1 MLNLSV
7 VMWRGP
13 QRSVGSARWRSLTPF
28 DMSTNYSSEGHPGI
42 NAAQEHRMLRVLVS
56 IFWKISLCHSVSCS
70 FLHGPCASN
79 VLNKRL
85 RKFDRSWKER
95 RTVAH
100 HLQAAFWCHF
110 LGEVMPVRRAREAL
124 LKAFTLQPNHVIS
137 ESHRNQSGSW
147 VNNSFTDITSSR
159 FWVLGGLALAQ
170 KGKDI
175 PTWQN
180 N

>member
-1 MLNLSV
+1 
-7 VMWRGP
+7 MWRGL
-13 QRSVGSARWRSLTPF
+13 QRSVGCGRWRSLTPF

-42 NAAQEHRMLRVLVS
+42 NTAHKHRMLPVLVY

-70 FLHGPCASN
+70 LLHDPCASN

-85 RKFDRSWKER
+85 GKFDRSWKER

-100 HLQAAFWCHF
+100 HLQAAFWCQF

-124 LKAFTLQPNHVIS
+124 RKAFILQPNDVIN
-137 ESHRNQSGSW
+137 ESHRNQSRSW
-147 VNNSFTDITSSR
+147 INDSFTDITSSR
-159 FWVLGGLALAQ
+159 FRVLGCLALAQ
-170 KGKDI
+170 KSKKEI

-180 N
+180 K